1 MAQETSFRDIQVT
14 SSEIGVRT
22 IALSDLWQSLKEGY
36 DDFNATPAVG
46 MFLTVLLFLLFALL
60 LTLILVGRNL
70 HHLAFPI
77 IAGFT
82 LIGPVVSVGLFEM
95 SRRREHGLDVSWRS
109 TFEFVHSASFAPIL
123 ALSLVMMLLYV
134 AWLFSAQFLFFGL
147 FGDDPPVSASDF
159 VTQLVTTRRGAGL
172 IVYGTLLGFIF
183 AFIALAISVV
193 AFPLLLDRPASAA
206 TAVAVSIRAVTSNL
220 MVMAVWGLIVVVL
233 LVAGAIVFLI
243 GLAAVLY
250 RYWAMQLGIFTARS
264 SLAPDIRA
272 QLRSIVN
279 TCLSTSSATPAIA
292 ANRNPWPSGSANGA
306 SWYAR

>member
-1 MAQETSFRDIQVT
+1 MNSGTIEEGSMQPKTWSPNLSEKKGFAMAQENSFRDIQVT
-14 SSEIGVRT
+14 SSEIEVRT
-22 IALSDLWQSLKEGY
+22 IALNDLWQSLKEGY

-60 LTLILVGRNL
+60 LTLFLVGKNL
-70 HHLAFPI
+70 HYLAFPI
-77 IAGFT
+77 VAGFT

-109 TFEFVHSASFAPIL
+109 TFDFVHSASFAPIL
-123 ALSLVMMLLYV
+123 ALTLVMMLLYV
-134 AWLFSAQFLFFGL
+134 AWLFSAEFLFFGL

-206 TAVAVSIRAVTSNL
+206 TAVAISIRAVTSNL

-243 GLAAVLY
+243 GLAAVLPILGHATWHLY
-250 RYWAMQLGIFTARS
+250 RKVVR
-264 SLAPDIRA
+264 
-272 QLRSIVN
+272 
-279 TCLSTSSATPAIA
+279 
-292 ANRNPWPSGSANGA
+292 
-306 SWYAR
+306 

>member
-1 MAQETSFRDIQVT
+1 MPPKTWSPNLFEESGFAMAQENSFRDIQVT
-14 SSEIGVRT
+14 SSEIEVRT
-22 IALSDLWQSLKEGY
+22 IALNDLWQSLKEGY

-60 LTLILVGRNL
+60 LTLSLVGKNL
-70 HHLAFPI
+70 HYLAFPI
-77 IAGFT
+77 VAGFT

-109 TFEFVHSASFAPIL
+109 TFDFVHSASFAPIL
-123 ALSLVMMLLYV
+123 ALSLVMMVLYV
-134 AWLFSAQFLFFGL
+134 AWLFSAEFLFFGL

-183 AFIALAISVV
+183 AFTALAISVV
-193 AFPLLLDRPASAA
+193 AFPLVLDRPASAA
-206 TAVAVSIRAVTSNL
+206 TAVAISIRAVTSNL

-243 GLAAVLY
+243 GLAAVLPILGHATWHLY
-250 RYWAMQLGIFTARS
+250 RKVVR
-264 SLAPDIRA
+264 
-272 QLRSIVN
+272 
-279 TCLSTSSATPAIA
+279 
-292 ANRNPWPSGSANGA
+292 
-306 SWYAR
+306 